1 MYEVFSCDAV
11 YRVTYPYHFSVIL
24 QDCLL
29 FTNDFDSATHA
40 KHISQSRLQY
50 PTTATTVHG
59 AGNYFDCT
67 PRLTTHLTKHIVLY
81 I

>member
-1 MYEVFSCDAV
+1 MRCCIPCHIPISFLSHTAGLP
-11 YRVTYPYHFSVIL
+11 T
-24 QDCLL
+24 